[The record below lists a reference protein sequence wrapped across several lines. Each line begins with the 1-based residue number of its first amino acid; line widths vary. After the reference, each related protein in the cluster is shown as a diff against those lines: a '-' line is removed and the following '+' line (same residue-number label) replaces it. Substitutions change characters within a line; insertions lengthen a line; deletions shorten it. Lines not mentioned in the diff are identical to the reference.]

1 MTDGIKDKVAI
12 IGMGCTKFGENWE
25 WSADDMMIEAAYEA
39 YQDAGIEPK
48 DIKAA
53 WVGTTTSGV
62 AGTSL
67 ADPLKLRDIPI
78 TRVENFCATAMEA
91 LRNAIFAVACGEYD
105 IALALGFEKL
115 KDSGLRG
122 LPTSARHPVVTLGGT
137 APGLFALPAARHF
150 ETFGTTKE
158 HLAKIAVKNHKNG
171 ALNPKAHFQ
180 REITLEQAMKAPII
194 SWPLGLFDC
203 CPTTDGSA
211 CAIVCRKDLAKSFRD
226 DPVIVKTITLSV
238 DSVFPGFR
246 PGHDFLHWPATVSA
260 ARMAYQQL
268 GITDPQKQISFA
280 EVHDCFTITELLIYE
295 DLGFCPKGEA
305 KDYIDSGF
313 FEREG
318 ELPVNPDGG
327 LKSFGH
333 PVGASGLRM
342 IYECYKQLQGKADKR
357 QLKKNLDLAL
367 AHNLGG
373 PPQVCSVAILGRD

>member
-1 MTDGIKDKVAI
+1 
-12 IGMGCTKFGENWE
+12 
-25 WSADDMMIEAAYEA
+25 
-39 YQDAGIEPK
+39 
-48 DIKAA
+48 
-53 WVGTTTSGV
+53 
-62 AGTSL
+62 
-67 ADPLKLRDIPI
+67 
-78 TRVENFCATAMEA
+78 
-91 LRNAIFAVACGEYD
+91 
-105 IALALGFEKL
+105 
-115 KDSGLRG
+115 
-122 LPTSARHPVVTLGGT
+122 
-137 APGLFALPAARHF
+137 
-150 ETFGTTKE
+150 
-158 HLAKIAVKNHKNG
+158 
-171 ALNPKAHFQ
+171 
-180 REITLEQAMKAPII
+180 
-194 SWPLGLFDC
+194 
-203 CPTTDGSA
+203 
-211 CAIVCRKDLAKSFRD
+211 
-226 DPVIVKTITLSV
+226 VIVKTITLSV

-342 IYECYKQLQGKADKR
+342 IYECYKQLQGKAEKR

-373 PPQVCSVAILGRD
+373 PPQVCSVAILGR